1 MNKVELV
8 ARVIEREPLR
18 YTPAG
23 LPAIEMLLEHESEVI
38 EAGQPRKVAL
48 TVQAVALGDLAMLL
62 ADTPLGSELRIEGF
76 LAQTRKGSAKLKLH
90 MQRAGR
96 TSTSYG
102 SDPMVA

>member
-23 LPAIEMLLEHESEVI
+23 LAAIEMLLEHASEVI
-38 EAGQPRKVAL
+38 EAGQARKLAF
-48 TVQAVALGDLAMLL
+48 TVDAVALGDLAMLL
-62 ADTPLGSELRIEGF
+62 ADIPLGSELRIEGF
-76 LAQTRKGSAKLKLH
+76 LAPTRKGSTKLKLH

-96 TSTSYG
+96 IGG
-102 SDPMVA
+102 SAGRDPMVA